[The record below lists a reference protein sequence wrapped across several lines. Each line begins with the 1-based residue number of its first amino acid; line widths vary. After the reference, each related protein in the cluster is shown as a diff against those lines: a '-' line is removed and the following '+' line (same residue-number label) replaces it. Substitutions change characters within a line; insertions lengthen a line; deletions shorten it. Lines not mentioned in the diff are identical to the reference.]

1 MTTQDMT
8 DLLIIHDAAEAISE
22 AISSVFRE
30 IGEEGQF
37 GELQCALSRIILR
50 NASIYDA
57 EKDIDEQE
65 IGELLDMSGNY
76 EERAGG
82 LLGMARGTF
91 VVG

>member
-22 AISSVFRE
+22 AISSIFGE
-30 IGEEGQF
+30 IGEEGRF
-37 GELQCALSRIILR
+37 GELQRALFCLISR
-50 NASIYDA
+50 NASIYGP

-76 EERAGG
+76 EERAGRLMG
-82 LLGMARGTF
+82 E
-91 VVG
+91 

>member
-22 AISSVFRE
+22 DIRSIFGE
-30 IGEEGQF
+30 IGEEGRF
-37 GELQCALSRIILR
+37 GELQRALFCLISR
-50 NASIYDA
+50 NASIYDP

-76 EERAGG
+76 EERAGRLMG
-82 LLGMARGTF
+82 E
-91 VVG
+91 